1 MTSRLRKLAPVALA
15 LFLAPLAHRAD
26 AQAITC
32 KDGTIS
38 AAIGRGACSG
48 HGGVVPTPKHAVRAA
63 KAETRAAKATA
74 AAAANQVTCSDGS
87 IGVAG
92 RGACSGHGGIN
103 RGATNATRAVAQADV
118 RAARA
123 DQRAVKRAVVA
134 NGLAEDNNPAG
145 SIAKC
150 KDGLYS
156 HAQSRQGA
164 CSRHGGVAAWR

>member
-15 LFLAPLAHRAD
+15 LFLAPLMHRAD
-26 AQAITC
+26 AQATPC
-32 KDGTIS
+32 NDGTTS

-48 HGGVVPTPKHAVRAA
+48 HGGLAPVPKRAVRAA

-87 IGVAG
+87 RSIAG

-118 RAARA
+118 RAAKA
-123 DQRAVKRAVVA
+123 DQRAVKRTVVA
-134 NGLAEDNNPAG
+134 NAMAEDNNPAG
-145 SIAKC
+145 ALARC